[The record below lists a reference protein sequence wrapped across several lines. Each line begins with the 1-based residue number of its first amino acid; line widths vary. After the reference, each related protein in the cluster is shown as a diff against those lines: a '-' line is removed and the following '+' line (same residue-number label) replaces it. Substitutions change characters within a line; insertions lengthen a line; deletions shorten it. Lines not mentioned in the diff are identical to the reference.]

1 SDEVRGQKRFRR
13 HEGNVRLR
21 RTLRRTQPLRP
32 LEVGGWKYHS
42 SLRQRNHLETL
53 STADRGYS
61 VTALASE
68 RRPIATRGHQR
79 SLRRSAAAS
88 EALSG
93 LWRLSAARGITG
105 VAAPPTTATALG
117 RLPVGP
123 AGPRR
128 TAPAQALSRL

>member
-1 SDEVRGQKRFRR
+1 
-13 HEGNVRLR
+13 
-21 RTLRRTQPLRP
+21 P

-68 RRPIATRGHQR
+68 RRPIATRAHQGP
-79 SLRRSAAAS
+79 LGRSAAAS

-105 VAAPPTTATALG
+105 VAAPPTTATAIG
-117 RLPVGP
+117 GGGGAPPGS
-123 AGPRR
+123 RR
-128 TAPAQALSRL
+128 PLWAQ